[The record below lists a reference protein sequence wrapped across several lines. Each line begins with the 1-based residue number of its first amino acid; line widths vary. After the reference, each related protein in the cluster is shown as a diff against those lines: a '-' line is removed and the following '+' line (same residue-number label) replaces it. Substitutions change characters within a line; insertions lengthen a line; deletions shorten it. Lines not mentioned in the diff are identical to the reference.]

1 MNWELVIFDL
11 LREQISSLWENL
23 VIFLSLFR
31 DLCDMLVANRLSILN
46 RMILDY
52 NSLNVI
58 LALIFSLF

>member
-11 LREQISSLWENL
+11 FREQISPLREDL
-23 VIFLSLFR
+23 VVFPSLFR

-46 RMILDY
+46 RVILDY

-58 LALIFSLF
+58 VALIFSLF